1 MPNNWMHIGFIQLIL
16 PNAKII
22 DVRRH
27 PLACGFSNFKQ
38 LYARGQEFSYDLAH
52 FGRHYADYV
61 RLMAHWDRVSPGRVH
76 RLVHERLVEDPE
88 AEIRRLLDYLGLPFD
103 EACLNFHETKRPVRT
118 VSAEQVRQPIRKD
131 VVESWRAFEAE
142 LGQMVRMPWVRHSNT
157 GTMLRASPDQLGRSR
172 ICSSISLIVV
182 HAVNDMATRI
192 SASISFST

>member
-1 MPNNWMHIGFIQLIL
+1 MHIGFIQLIL

-142 LGQMVRMPWVRHSNT
+142 LGQMKD
-157 GTMLRASPDQLGRSR
+157 ALGPTLEHWDDAQSV
-172 ICSSISLIVV
+172 S
-182 HAVNDMATRI
+182 
-192 SASISFST
+192 